1 MAAAGTG
8 VHAPMRTTLL
18 AALLTLAGLAALR
31 PVFRPVAT
39 ATGASPPVAWPV
51 EFEGAPLRG
60 APLLPV
66 EETFAAGF
74 PGTTAAFTDGERRI
88 VLRRITQATRKVHP
102 IETCLRAGGFSVKP
116 APALRHPQTG
126 LWGMVRAEKEGRA
139 YRVREHIVSADGA
152 RVWTDVS
159 AWYWSAL
166 THPGDGPWLAVTVIE
181 VDAAGR
187 L

>member
-1 MAAAGTG
+1 
-8 VHAPMRTTLL
+8 MRTTLL

-31 PVFRPVAT
+31 PAFQPIAT
-39 ATGASPPVAWPV
+39 AAGVSAPVAWPT
-51 EFEGAPLRG
+51 EFEGAPLTG

-74 PGTTAAFTDGERRI
+74 PGATAAFTDGRRRI
-88 VLRRITQATRKVHP
+88 VMRRITQATRKVHP

-116 APALRHPQTG
+116 TPAQRHPQTG
-126 LWGMVRAEKEGRA
+126 LWGMVRAEKDGRA

-152 RVWTDVS
+152 HGWTDVS
-159 AWYWSAL
+159 AWYWDAL
-166 THPGDGPWLAVTVIE
+166 LHPARGPWLAVTVIE
-181 VDAAGR
+181 ADAAGR